1 MNYKEIKD
9 LLIKESN
16 NNNYENIIKGIIS
29 YEKAINN
36 EKVLTRI
43 YDNYMNCDCSIF
55 SDEMEDIIEEAIEYF
70 DENVKVEK
78 ESD

>member
-9 LLIKESN
+9 LLIRESN
-16 NNNYENIIKGIIS
+16 NNNYENIVKGIIS

-55 SDEMEDIIEEAIEYF
+55 SDEMEDIIEEAMEYF
-70 DENVKVEK
+70 DNNVKVEK

>member
-1 MNYKEIKD
+1 MKYKEIRD

-16 NNNYENIIKGIIS
+16 NNNYEEILKGIIS
-29 YEKAINN
+29 YEKDIKN

-43 YDNYMNCDCSIF
+43 YDNYMRSDCSIF